1 MVALVLSAWHTVGAQ
16 QITDFLPSSPDIPG
30 FTIPT
35 LSVFLLSP
43 PLLPPGS
50 QSSSRNE
57 KKKNIYIYIYI
68 HTYTQINVK

>member
-35 LSVFLLSP
+35 LSVFLNLREG
-43 PLLPPGS
+43 LPFP
-50 QSSSRNE
+50 
-57 KKKNIYIYIYI
+57 
-68 HTYTQINVK
+68 TQYP